1 MCLYTDIIDRLLSHQ
16 VLLYRAITK
25 QIDGW
30 LSRQNLE
37 VKILKISVIVLRGSY
52 SNSKAFSA
60 KNLVF
65 ITTPSKLN
73 QIENGKEQR
82 VGIDKVFNFIF
93 LE

>member
-16 VLLYRAITK
+16 VLLYQAITK

-52 SNSKAFSA
+52 SNSNAFST
-60 KNLVF
+60 KNLLFVS
-65 ITTPSKLN
+65 TPSNLN
-73 QIENGKEQR
+73 QIKNGKEHC
-82 VGIDKVFNFIF
+82 VKIDKAFNFIF